1 MRVVFPQLDYITSAG
16 TKMVVFPNEEQW
28 ARLFEAA
35 KGLPGATVVDA
46 HGDRRDLWMLSSVAS
61 DAAERAV
68 HPPQLGSP
76 RSRPICAAVE
86 HGFLTPP
93 AVGGAGLRKRRRAQ
107 SPRRTQRGA
116 GAVCLAHVYQR

>member
-61 DAAERAV
+61 MRPSGRPSAAARFTAIEADLRGRRPRLSHAA
-68 HPPQLGSP
+68 GS
-76 RSRPICAAVE
+76 
-86 HGFLTPP
+86 
-93 AVGGAGLRKRRRAQ
+93 RRRQA
-107 SPRRTQRGA
+107 S
-116 GAVCLAHVYQR
+116 